1 MRKIISFMHIS
12 LDGFVAG
19 LNGEMDWIKVDEE
32 IFDYVGTRI
41 SEGDT
46 ALYGRVTYQM
56 MENYWPTAGDKPTAT
71 RHDIEHS
78 KWYSKV
84 HKVVL
89 SKTMKAA
96 GLTNTKIISDNLS
109 DRINEIKQSRDGG
122 NKDIL
127 LFGSPTATHS
137 LIQLNLIDGYWLFA
151 NPIILGRGIP
161 LFVDIKD
168 KIKLKLLTTRQFTC
182 GVTELNY
189 TVDSNNELLIKVLAK
204 AGQYSKHLN
213 NLTGLEPVNS

>member
-19 LNGEMDWIKVDEE
+19 PNGEMDWIKVDEE
-32 IFDYVGTRI
+32 IFDYVGKRI

-56 MENYWPTAGDKPTAT
+56 MENYWPAAADKPAAT

-78 KWYSKV
+78 KWYNNV
-84 HKVVL
+84 HKIVL
-89 SKTMKAA
+89 SRTMKDAN
-96 GLTNTKIISDNLS
+96 LINTTIISDNLT
-109 DRINEIKQSRDGG
+109 DRINEIKQQAGP
-122 NKDIL
+122 DIAF
-127 LFGSPTATHS
+127 FGSPTATHS
-137 LIQLNLIDGYWLFA
+137 LIQLNLIDGYWLFV

-161 LFVDIKD
+161 LFADIKD

-189 TVDSNNELLIKVLAK
+189 IVDR
-204 AGQYSKHLN
+204 Q
-213 NLTGLEPVNS
+213 

>member
-1 MRKIISFMHIS
+1 MS

-19 LNGEMDWIKVDEE
+19 PNGEMDWIKVDEE
-32 IFDYVGTRI
+32 IFDHVGKRI

-46 ALYGRVTYQM
+46 ALYGRITYQL
-56 MENYWPTAGDKPTAT
+56 MEGYWPTAADKPNASK
-71 RHDIEHS
+71 HDIEHS

-89 SKTMKAA
+89 SKTMKDS
-96 GLTNTKIISDNLS
+96 GLGYTTIISDNLS
-109 DRINEIKQSRDGG
+109 DRINEIKQQAG
-122 NKDIL
+122 KDIF

-137 LIQLNLIDGYWLFA
+137 LIQLNLIDGYWLFV

-168 KIKLKLLTTRQFTC
+168 KIKLKLLTTRTFAS

-189 TVDSNNELLIKVLAK
+189 LVDI
-204 AGQYSKHLN
+204 
-213 NLTGLEPVNS
+213 

>member
-19 LNGEMDWIKVDEE
+19 PNGEMDWIKVDEE
-32 IFDYVGTRI
+32 IFDYVGKRI
-41 SEGDT
+41 SEGET

-56 MENYWPTAGDKPTAT
+56 MENYWPTAADKPTAT
-71 RHDIEHS
+71 KHDIEHS
-78 KWYSKV
+78 KWYKKV

-89 SKTMKAA
+89 SKTMKET
-96 GLTNTKIISDNLS
+96 GLNNTEIISTNLS
-109 DRINEIKQSRDGG
+109 DRINEIKQSRNGG
-122 NKDIL
+122 GKEIL

-137 LIQLNLIDGYWLFA
+137 LIQLNLIDGYWLFV

-182 GVTELNY
+182 GVTEVSY
-189 TVDSNNELLIKVLAK
+189 TVDR
-204 AGQYSKHLN
+204 Q
-213 NLTGLEPVNS
+213 

>member
-19 LNGEMDWIKVDEE
+19 PNGEMDWIKVDEE
-32 IFDYVGTRI
+32 IFDHVGKRI

-56 MENYWPTAGDKPTAT
+56 MEDYWPTAGDKPAAS

-78 KWYSKV
+78 KWYNNV

-89 SKTMKAA
+89 STTMKDAD
-96 GLTNTKIISDNLS
+96 LTNTTIISNNLS
-109 DRINEIKQSRDGG
+109 DSINKIKQQAGE
-122 NKDIL
+122 DIL

-137 LIQLNLIDGYWLFA
+137 LSQQNLIDGYWLFV
-151 NPIILGRGIP
+151 NPVILGQGIP
-161 LFVDIKD
+161 FFAGIKN
-168 KIKLKLLTTRQFTC
+168 KIELQLLTTRQFTC

-189 TVDSNNELLIKVLAK
+189 IVSSEL
-204 AGQYSKHLN
+204 
-213 NLTGLEPVNS
+213 

>member
-19 LNGEMDWIKVDEE
+19 PKGEIGWIKVDEE
-32 IFDYVGTRI
+32 LFDYVGKRI

-56 MENYWPTAGDKPTAT
+56 MENYWPAAGAKPNAS

-78 KWYSKV
+78 RWYNKV

-89 SKTMKAA
+89 SKTLKDESPA
-96 GLTNTKIISDNLS
+96 NTTIISDNIS
-109 DRINEIKQSRDGG
+109 DRINEIKKSGKG
-122 NKDIL
+122 ESKEIL

-137 LIQLNLIDGYWLFA
+137 LIQLDLIDGYWLFV
-151 NPIILGRGIP
+151 NPIILGQGIP

-168 KIKLKLLTTRQFTC
+168 KIKLQLLNTRQFAS

-189 TVDSNNELLIKVLAK
+189 AVDR
-204 AGQYSKHLN
+204 
-213 NLTGLEPVNS
+213 

>member
-19 LNGEMDWIKVDEE
+19 PNGEMNWIKVDEE
-32 IFDYVGTRI
+32 LFDYGAKRI

-56 MENYWPTAGDKPTAT
+56 MESYWPTAGDKPTAT
-71 RHDIEHS
+71 KHDIEHS

-89 SKTMKAA
+89 SKTMK
-96 GLTNTKIISDNLS
+96 GEDLINTTIISDNLA
-109 DRINEIKQSRDGG
+109 DRINEIKQQEG
-122 NKDIL
+122 NEIL

-137 LIQLNLIDGYWLFA
+137 LMQQNLIDGYWLFV
-151 NPIILGRGIP
+151 NPIILGEGIP

-168 KIKLKLLTTRQFTC
+168 KINLKLLTTRQFTS
-182 GVTELNY
+182 GVIELNY
-189 TVDSNNELLIKVLAK
+189 TVDR
-204 AGQYSKHLN
+204 Q
-213 NLTGLEPVNS
+213 